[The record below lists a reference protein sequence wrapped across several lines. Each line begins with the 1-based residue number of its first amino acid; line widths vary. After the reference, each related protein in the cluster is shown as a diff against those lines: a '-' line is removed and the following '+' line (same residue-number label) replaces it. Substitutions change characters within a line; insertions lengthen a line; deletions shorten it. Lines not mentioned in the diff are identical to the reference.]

1 MNLKTILENQA
12 WDDDFYADMI
22 DKENALV
29 QSPTA
34 DGEDLNTNKH

>member
-22 DKENALV
+22 EKANEKEN
-29 QSPTA
+29 
-34 DGEDLNTNKH
+34 D